1 MLLIYMNTGE
11 WGGVDLLV
19 QRFSEYLKKIDY
31 NFVIVDKLQS
41 RLRAD
46 LPWAE
51 FLTNEELRHTSRKF
65 DYIFI
70 PSVSKLK
77 DVQDLSRVNGCA
89 RMFTWIVQHHDA
101 LYHFFPPSQRI
112 VPRFGFKAAILTF
125 HFLPGYKRRIEAL
138 FDMLTRHRALA
149 VMDGSTLRSFRAF
162 FPKATPPST
171 LIPLP
176 VPLGPSYDGDRLKS
190 DVLTVGYLGRMD
202 YFKFSAVA
210 PFISNEL
217 ARIART
223 RPVKLV
229 AITVGT
235 HVRQLEQLCAACNI
249 ALELHGFM
257 PNDQARETLA
267 RRTHFAVAM
276 GTAALDIA
284 AVGHPCVFIDPAEK
298 KNCPPQR
305 RFRFVHEAQEY
316 MVGEFRDFPG
326 YVGGLHHLEEVVE
339 VAQKSNSSLANIERD
354 YVYTHHDPETINSQ
368 ILEGITSSELNLS
381 AAIEKVVQINVLND
395 KLLYLVKLFRK
406 LNAKF

>member
-1 MLLIYMNTGE
+1 MILIYMNTEE
-11 WGGVDLLV
+11 WGGVDQFV
-19 QRFSEYLKKIDY
+19 QRFAEYLRRVDY
-31 NFVIVDKLQS
+31 NFIIVDKLQS
-41 RLRAD
+41 RLRTD
-46 LPWAE
+46 LPWAG
-51 FLTNEELRHTSRKF
+51 FLTTEELRRTSQKF
-65 DYIFI
+65 DYVFI

-77 DVQDLSRVNGCA
+77 DVKDLSLVNGDA

-112 VPRFGFKAAILTF
+112 VPRFGFKAAILAF
-125 HFLPGYKRRIEAL
+125 RFLPGHKRRTEAL

-162 FPKATPPST
+162 FPKATPPSA

-202 YFKFSAVA
+202 YFKFSALA
-210 PFISNEL
+210 PFIRTEL
-217 ARIART
+217 ARIAGT
-223 RPVKLV
+223 RQVKLV

-235 HVRQLEQLCAACNI
+235 HVRQLEQLCTACNI

-257 PNDQARETLA
+257 PNDQAREILA
-267 RRTHFAVAM
+267 CRTHFAVAM

-298 KNCPPQR
+298 KNYPPQR
-305 RFRFVHEAQEY
+305 RFRFVHEAQDY

-326 YVGGLHHLEEVVE
+326 YVGGLHSLEKVIEM
-339 VAQKSNSSLANIERD
+339 AQKSNSRLANLERD
-354 YVYTHHDPETINSQ
+354 YVQTRHDPETINSQ
-368 ILEGITSSELNLS
+368 ILEGITSSKLYLS
-381 AAIEKVVQINVLND
+381 IAIEKIIWVKYLND
-395 KLLYLVKLFRK
+395 RLLSTLRFFRNK
-406 LNAKF
+406 I